1 MTQDPLMN
9 SCRIC
14 LMENSIMVPIFGE
27 DGFYRKIREMVKDAL
42 NIVVSIT
49 YLHQSCL
56 SVHDDATPHSSIF
69 DDN

>member
-1 MTQDPLMN
+1 MTQDSLMN

-42 NIVVSIT
+42 NIVVSIIFIKAV
-49 YLHQSCL
+49 C
-56 SVHDDATPHSSIF
+56 VHDDATPHSSIF